1 MKCNCKQHEACKVI
15 WQAKW
20 HHFCV
25 VTIICHTPNLW
36 MSRVALLMLV
46 ACSFQAHNNKWPTFL
61 LLILLNLCVVSHWWW
76 IINFPNFPK
85 NRRCTQICSR
95 IQSLC
100 FFKSFLAMYL
110 PQNFDECFSCEFF
123 FFHGNICLH
132 QYSIPILSIYWPYN
146 QTCGH
151 ACSWCKFIHI
161 SNEFVIFIKILS
173 H

>member
-123 FFHGNICLH
+123 FFMEIYAYTNTVFQSY
-132 QYSIPILSIYWPYN
+132 QYIDHITKRVDMHVAGASL
-146 QTCGH
+146 
-151 ACSWCKFIHI
+151 FI
-161 SNEFVIFIKILS
+161 
-173 H
+173 